1 MEKTKLE
8 FIVHHGKESPALA
21 KIGLRLGLGEGKV
34 ADIYKVL
41 ESGLRK
47 VFQWEGACLILAND
61 YTSLGLVGKRQLF

>member
-47 VFQWEGACLILAND
+47 VFQ
-61 YTSLGLVGKRQLF
+61 